1 MTCAAERLFSRQLAR
16 AAVCGGTTDLVRLR
30 ELVVGAYADADR
42 DRRRT
47 EQSTRLMA
55 TELEEVNAAL
65 GHSVSDL
72 QSQNLRFSVAL
83 DNMANGLALFGAD
96 QRLVVCNRRQRE
108 ILVIP
113 ETAVLTGISFEQ
125 FLRAS
130 SVLSENAV
138 KERLQLADAR
148 VEAELQQ
155 TLIDGHEIRVA
166 FRPTRDGG
174 FLTTCEDVT
183 ERTQAAARI
192 QFLAYHDTLTELPN
206 RALLRERLD
215 EAIGRGPCVVL
226 CLDLDGF
233 KAVNDTHGHAV
244 GDALLRAVTARLR
257 RQVRAGETLAR
268 LGGDEFAVV
277 MAGGLAEASKTAG
290 RMVNALATPFEIDGN
305 IVHVGVSIGIA
316 VAPADGDTHEELLR
330 HADLALYRA
339 KADGRGC
346 YLAFEMDMDTALQ
359 ARRTLEHDLR
369 IALSEGQFELAYQ
382 PQVRVQD
389 DHIIGF
395 EALLRWRH
403 PLRGVI
409 PPGNFIPL
417 AEESGL
423 IVPIGDWVLREAC
436 REATRWPADISIA
449 VNVSAVQ
456 LRGPALYHSVIE
468 ALQASG
474 LPPGRLELEVT
485 ETAMLNDSKAALD
498 VMHRLRALGV
508 RIAMDDFGTGY
519 SSLNYL
525 QSFPFDRIKIDR
537 SFVQSLGH
545 DGKSLAIVRAVVG
558 LGSSLGVAVTAE
570 GVENIE
576 QLETLAAENCGELQG
591 FFYSRPITPEAVMHL
606 LDKTEPFQE
615 PVAEAPADCLSS
627 AA

>member
-1 MTCAAERLFSRQLAR
+1 M
-16 AAVCGGTTDLVRLR
+16 
-30 ELVVGAYADADR
+30 
-42 DRRRT
+42 
-47 EQSTRLMA
+47 
-55 TELEEVNAAL
+55 
-65 GHSVSDL
+65 
-72 QSQNLRFSVAL
+72 
-83 DNMANGLALFGAD
+83 
-96 QRLVVCNRRQRE
+96 
-108 ILVIP
+108 
-113 ETAVLTGISFEQ
+113 
-125 FLRAS
+125 
-130 SVLSENAV
+130 
-138 KERLQLADAR
+138 
-148 VEAELQQ
+148 
-155 TLIDGHEIRVA
+155 
-166 FRPTRDGG
+166 
-174 FLTTCEDVT
+174 
-183 ERTQAAARI
+183 
-192 QFLAYHDTLTELPN
+192 
-206 RALLRERLD
+206 
-215 EAIGRGPCVVL
+215 
-226 CLDLDGF
+226 
-233 KAVNDTHGHAV
+233 
-244 GDALLRAVTARLR
+244 
-257 RQVRAGETLAR
+257 
-268 LGGDEFAVV
+268 
-277 MAGGLAEASKTAG
+277 
-290 RMVNALATPFEIDGN
+290 
-305 IVHVGVSIGIA
+305 
-316 VAPADGDTHEELLR
+316 
-330 HADLALYRA
+330 
-339 KADGRGC
+339 
-346 YLAFEMDMDTALQ
+346 
-359 ARRTLEHDLR
+359 
-369 IALSEGQFELAYQ
+369 
-382 PQVRVQD
+382 
-389 DHIIGF
+389 
-395 EALLRWRH
+395 
-403 PLRGVI
+403 
-409 PPGNFIPL
+409 
-417 AEESGL
+417 
-423 IVPIGDWVLREAC
+423 LREAC

>member
-1 MTCAAERLFSRQLAR
+1 MTGAAERLFDRQMAR
-16 AAVCGGTTDLVRLR
+16 AADCGGAIDLARLR
-30 ELVVGAYADADR
+30 ELVVGAYVEADR

-47 EQSTRLMA
+47 EQSSTLMA
-55 TELEEVNAAL
+55 AELEQANAAL
-65 GHSVSDL
+65 GDSVSDL
-72 QSQNLRFSVAL
+72 QSQNLRFSFAL
-83 DNMANGLALFGAD
+83 DNMANGLALFDAD
-96 QRLVVCNRRQRE
+96 ARLVVCNRRQCE
-108 ILVIP
+108 ILGIP
-113 ETAVLTGISFEQ
+113 SVATRPGLGYEQ

-130 SVLSENAV
+130 TQLSESAV
-138 KERLQLADAR
+138 RERLQLADAR

-155 TLIDGHEIRVA
+155 ILLDGHEIRVA

-174 FLTTCEDVT
+174 FLTTCSDVT
-183 ERTQAAARI
+183 EHNQAAARI

-206 RALLRERLD
+206 RALLRERL
-215 EAIGRGPCVVL
+215 EQAIQRGPCAVL

-233 KAVNDTHGHAV
+233 KTVNDTYGHPA
-244 GDALLRAVTARLR
+244 GDILLRAVTARLR

-277 MAGGLAEASKTAG
+277 MAGGLADASKTAG
-290 RMVNALATPFEIDGN
+290 RMVNSLATQFEIEGN
-305 IVHVGVSIGIA
+305 IIHVGVSIGIA
-316 VAPADGDTHEELLR
+316 VSPTDGETHEELLR
-330 HADLALYRA
+330 HADMALYRA
-339 KADGRGC
+339 KANGRGC
-346 YLAFEMDMDTALQ
+346 YLAFEVNMDTALQ
-359 ARRTLEHDLR
+359 VRRTLEHDLR
-369 IALSEGQFELAYQ
+369 IALAEGQFELAYQ

-389 DHIIGF
+389 DQIIGF

-403 PLRGVI
+403 PTRGVI
-409 PPGNFIPL
+409 PPTDFIPL
-417 AEESGL
+417 SEESGL
-423 IVPIGDWVLREAC
+423 IVPIGDWVLRVAC
-436 REATRWPADISIA
+436 REAMRWPDGISIA

-456 LRGPALYHSVIE
+456 LRGPALFHSVIE

-558 LGSSLGVAVTAE
+558 LGSSLGVSVTAE

-591 FFYSRPITPEAVMHL
+591 FFYSRPITSDAVLAL
-606 LDKTEPFQE
+606 LDRADPFQE
-615 PVAEAPADCLSS
+615 PAAVPVRDCLS

>member
-1 MTCAAERLFSRQLAR
+1 M
-16 AAVCGGTTDLVRLR
+16 
-30 ELVVGAYADADR
+30 
-42 DRRRT
+42 
-47 EQSTRLMA
+47 
-55 TELEEVNAAL
+55 
-65 GHSVSDL
+65 
-72 QSQNLRFSVAL
+72 
-83 DNMANGLALFGAD
+83 
-96 QRLVVCNRRQRE
+96 
-108 ILVIP
+108 
-113 ETAVLTGISFEQ
+113 
-125 FLRAS
+125 
-130 SVLSENAV
+130 
-138 KERLQLADAR
+138 
-148 VEAELQQ
+148 
-155 TLIDGHEIRVA
+155 
-166 FRPTRDGG
+166 
-174 FLTTCEDVT
+174 
-183 ERTQAAARI
+183 
-192 QFLAYHDTLTELPN
+192 
-206 RALLRERLD
+206 LRERLD

-277 MAGGLAEASKTAG
+277 MAGGLAEASKTSG

-403 PLRGVI
+403 PIRGVI
-409 PPGNFIPL
+409 PPGDFIPL

-606 LDKTEPFQE
+606 LDKMEPFQE